1 MGQVWT
7 GLQNTFKKHIPEE
20 YLNRAIDTIFDSL
33 SNASVTEAPPAAG
46 ENPDPP
52 VQPAAG
58 ENPDP
63 AVQPAAGDS
72 KADEPKRKT
81 VSYEQ
86 LHEAIAQVF
95 NKINEIPGA
104 NWAPPSKEQVDE
116 MLKESDID
124 QNEEI
129 DREEFRQFVRK
140 FSKHLEA
147 TYAREMLIVTVAVP
161 IAATLTKM
169 AGQRV
174 PIVGGLISKVPN
186 TVVYASASA
195 AAMFIRNKFFIS
207 NNPGPTS

>member
-7 GLQNTFKKHIPEE
+7 GLQNTFKRHIPEE
-20 YLNRAIDTIFDSL
+20 YLNRVIDTIFDSFA
-33 SNASVTEAPPAAG
+33 NAPVTETPA
-46 ENPDPP
+46 D
-52 VQPAAG
+52 G

-72 KADEPKRKT
+72 KVDEPKKKT
-81 VSYEQ
+81 VTYDQ
-86 LHEAIAQVF
+86 LHEAIVEVF
-95 NKINEIPGA
+95 KKINEIPGA
-104 NWAPPSKEQVDE
+104 NWAPPSKEYVIK
-116 MLKESDID
+116 MLEESDID

-161 IAATLTKM
+161 IAATLTKR